1 MCGCDKKVKNKT
13 YVPQYRQVLSKDRL
27 GRVVILKVPIPPK
40 RRVFKKKMIPSVPDI
55 QPKLIE
61 NEIDAVLP

>member
-13 YVPQYRQVLSKDRL
+13 YVPQFRQVLSKDRL

-40 RRVFKKKMIPSVPDI
+40 RRIFKRKMIPDI